1 MKFKKIFIIFIPTI
15 VIASIVGVYL
25 FLNNKPTSNI
35 KKDNNIIKNKK
46 ETKKE
51 EKCTLIDGGSFTLIF
66 NTMGGEQISNMS
78 VCIACSPD
86 SYENIPTPKRD
97 GFNFDGWYYD
107 KDLKNK
113 IDFTNT
119 KDFKAVQE
127 KDKKGCV
134 IGYKNIEI
142 FAKWNEIPK
151 EETKQETKQDT
162 NVVTNNETTN
172 QQTQNIETPTETPAA
187 PVTNNTIYKPGK
199 SGYVLG
205 GFGARNQAYYNYI
218 TIYNTDGRYAFL
230 YPISDAEV
238 VDWSFTGNK
247 SYRYILYK
255 TKIYG
260 EDYYVL
266 YFSFSNLR
274 PVRDF
279 YSDPNANRHFNYD
292 EPIVYLT
299 PDNDVDNPN
308 TYRVMISKVF
318 SNDYKNVSR
327 LLLQRSHG
335 NSGLPIVNPSI
346 VLSINEGESF
356 ETR

>member
-1 MKFKKIFIIFIPTI
+1 MKLKKPLIIALPVT
-15 VIASIVGVYL
+15 VLVGVVGVLVYV
-25 FLNNKPTSNI
+25 NNKPVDNTKKNDKVINNKI
-35 KKDNNIIKNKK
+35 KKEKK
-46 ETKKE
+46 E
-51 EKCTLIDGGSFTLIF
+51 KCSPIDGGSFSLIL
-66 NTMGGEQISNMS
+66 NTNGGEQISNMS
-78 VCIACSPD
+78 ICIACSPD
-86 SYENIPTPKRD
+86 SYENIPMPKRD
-97 GFNFDGWYYD
+97 GYNFDGWYYD
-107 KDLKNK
+107 KEFKNK
-113 IDFTNT
+113 ISFTST

-127 KDKKGCV
+127 KDKNGCV
-134 IGYKNIEI
+134 TGYKNIEI

-151 EETKQETKQDT
+151 EETKQETIQST
-162 NVVTNNETTN
+162 EEVTNNQPVEETKPV
-172 QQTQNIETPTETPAA
+172 ETPTETPAA

-205 GFGARNQAYYNYI
+205 GFGGRNQVYYNYI

-255 TKIYG
+255 TKIYE

-356 ETR
+356 ATR

>member
-15 VIASIVGVYL
+15 VVVSIVGVYL

-35 KKDNNIIKNKK
+35 KKDNNVIKNKK

-51 EKCTLIDGGSFTLIF
+51 EKCTPIDGGSFSLIL
-66 NTMGGEQISNMS
+66 NTNGGEQISNMS

-107 KDLKNK
+107 KEFKNK
-113 IDFTNT
+113 ISFTNT

-151 EETKQETKQDT
+151 EEPKQETIQST
-162 NVVTNNETTN
+162 EEVTNNQPVEETKPF
-172 QQTQNIETPTETPAA
+172 ETPTETPSS
-187 PVTNNTIYKPGK
+187 PTTRIYKPTK
-199 SGYVLG
+199 TGYVSRG
-205 GFGARNQAYYNYI
+205 YGANNNTFYNYI
-218 TIYNTDGRYAFL
+218 TLYNMGGAYSYL
-230 YPISDAEV
+230 YPINDAEV
-238 VDWSFTGNK
+238 VSWSFTGNK

-255 TKIYG
+255 TKIDD
-260 EDYYVL
+260 EDYFVL
-266 YFSFSNLR
+266 YFTYSNLK

-279 YSDPNANRHFNYD
+279 YSDPHANRNFSYD

-299 PDNDVDNPN
+299 SDNDVDNPN
-308 TYRVMISKVF
+308 IYRVMISKVF

-335 NSGLPIVNPSI
+335 YSGLPVVNPALI
-346 VLSINEGESF
+346 LELNPGD
-356 ETR
+356 TYGGR